1 LAADARLVVEPSG
14 AVAFA
19 AYLHRADRL
28 GMDGNVV
35 AVVSGGNIALDTF
48 AHILAPTTPP
58 ALRG

>member
-1 LAADARLVVEPSG
+1 
-14 AVAFA
+14 VAFA
-19 AYLHRADRL
+19 AYLHHADRL

-48 AHILAPTTPP
+48 THILAPTTPP